1 MFSNR
6 EKGMIRKRMLAYI
19 TFLLA
24 EMGPLGYRQ
33 KVVEI

>member
-6 EKGMIRKRMLAYI
+6 EKGIRKRMLAYI

-24 EMGPLGYRQ
+24 EIGPLGYRQ
-33 KVVEI
+33 QVVEI